1 MRVRRKTMV
10 GRIGERGEIQCSWEM
25 LQDFCSSHKGKPVIL
40 RLEIQP
46 TEPSERTQNYF
57 YGYCIPEA
65 QNAFMTEYGEHL
77 TKEQTYNKIRELC
90 PLFQKQEREN
100 GKWRTTYV
108 EFEDLDQAEAND
120 AIEWLCRFLAEEF
133 SVILDMPRR

>member
-1 MRVRRKTMV
+1 MRVRRKSII
-10 GRIGERGEIQCSWEM
+10 GRIGENGEILCSWDTV
-25 LQDFCSSHKGKPVIL
+25 QAFCSLHKGKPVIL

-46 TEPSERTQNYF
+46 VEPSERTKNYF

-77 TKEQTYNKIRELC
+77 TKEQTYDKIRQLC
-90 PLFQKQEREN
+90 PIFQKQERVD
-100 GKWRTTYV
+100 GRWRNTLQ

>member
-1 MRVRRKTMV
+1 MRVRRKTIV
-10 GRIGERGEIQCSWEM
+10 GRINEHGEILCSWP
-25 LQDFCSSHKGKPVIL
+25 LVQDFCSMHKGKAVIL

-46 TEPSERTQNYF
+46 VEPTERTRNYF
-57 YGYCIPEA
+57 FGYCVTEA
-65 QNAFMTEYGEHL
+65 QNAFMSEYGEHL

-90 PLFQKQEREN
+90 PIFQRQEREN
-100 GKWRTTYV
+100 GGWRTTFL

-133 SVILDMPRR
+133 SVILDMPRK